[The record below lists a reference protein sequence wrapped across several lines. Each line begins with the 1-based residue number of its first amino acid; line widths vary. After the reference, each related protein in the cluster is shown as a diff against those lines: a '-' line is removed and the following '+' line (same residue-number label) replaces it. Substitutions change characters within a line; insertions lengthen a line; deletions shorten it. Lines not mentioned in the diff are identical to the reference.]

1 LFSKVFDLVSGG
13 KASSS
18 LIRNLAPGTSA
29 FVEVC
34 LKLCTLDHART
45 VHEVLDGLGLDTVE
59 ILGVT
64 SQENIEFPV
73 TLALTRSFSSIS
85 VAGKTGL
92 KSICY
97 INNKQV
103 PLKALKALGA
113 PLLPV
118 VDAQLAANALGR
130 PSARRAMID
139 AGVPSEILR
148 RVSDLTK
155 QFRRRRR
162 ERELLEQDLATL
174 HLPASMTGS
183 GEGDE
188 GLLRHWTQELDAF
201 EKRIMDL
208 ISSLRIDTTNPESE
222 IAMLLGELGT
232 LDWMSVEDSKLG
244 FCSEVYVRLCNLME
258 TLEDL
263 DRKVEQATTSLD
275 IIGSLSCPNSAIT
288 ALERARRLL
297 VAVGGGKLGH
307 RSKLSLATERAHEL
321 VNEIENALS
330 DCVDFLND
338 EHDGLLAA
346 VKNERNLCPIS
357 SEALDEYIL
366 EWKHFARKHG
376 ISPYA
381 LPLCHRSLRQELDST
396 IEAKV
401 LLPNAIVAEEEAL
414 SALKE
419 ACAELRS
426 TRSEIAGRLSR
437 AVSARL
443 PSLGMDLRLI
453 VRVQASESPQSGL
466 GVGSDEVDFF
476 LVHEESEFH
485 DRVGDCPREG
495 KIEAVASSGEK
506 ARIMLAIE
514 CEVPG
519 SIRALCGS
527 SGGASQSSTT
537 DEPSSSLMKRP
548 VAVIYDEI
556 DAHVG
561 GLASVSIAQMLS
573 QQSLAC
579 QVVSITHSASV
590 AATADMHIRV
600 KRLGNDGHTEI
611 SQVAGE
617 ARLKELARMASGD
630 MAAEE
635 AQAFA
640 AALLR
645 DARDSHRE
653 TN

>member
-1 LFSKVFDLVSGG
+1 M
-13 KASSS
+13 
-18 LIRNLAPGTSA
+18 
-29 FVEVC
+29 EVC
-34 LKLCTLDHART
+34 LKLCTLDHTRM
-45 VHEVLDGLGLDTVE
+45 VHEMLEGLGLDTVE
-59 ILGVT
+59 ISGVT
-64 SQENIEFPV
+64 SQENIEFPA
-73 TLALTRSFSSIS
+73 TLSLKRSFSSTS
-85 VAGKTGL
+85 MAGKTGL

-118 VDAQLAANALGR
+118 VNAQLAANALGR

-162 ERELLEQDLATL
+162 ERELLEQDLATRY
-174 HLPASMTGS
+174 LPVSMTGS
-183 GEGDE
+183 GDGDE

-208 ISSLRIDTTNPESE
+208 LCSLRIDTTYRESE

-232 LDWMSVEDSKLG
+232 LHWMSVEDSKLG
-244 FCSEVYVRLCNLME
+244 FCSRVYVTLCNLME
-258 TLEDL
+258 KLEDL

-275 IIGSLSCPNSAIT
+275 MIGSLSCPNSAIT

-297 VAVGGGKLGH
+297 VDVGGGMLGH
-307 RSKLSLATERAHEL
+307 GSKLSLATERAHEL
-321 VNEIENALS
+321 VNDIENSLS

-338 EHDGLLAA
+338 EHDGLLAT

-366 EWKHFARKHG
+366 EWKNFSRKHG

-381 LPLCHRSLRQELDST
+381 LPLCHRSLRQELDGT

-401 LLPNAIVAEEEAL
+401 LLPNAIVAEEKAL
-414 SALKE
+414 HALKE
-419 ACAELRS
+419 ACDELRS
-426 TRSEIAGRLSR
+426 TRREIAGRLSR

-443 PSLGMDLRLI
+443 PSLGMDLPVRFI
-453 VRVQASESPQSGL
+453 VRVQASESPQCGL
-466 GVGSDEVDFF
+466 GVGADEVDFF
-476 LVHEESEFH
+476 LVHEEKFH
-485 DRVGDCPREG
+485 DRVGDLPREG

-506 ARIMLAIE
+506 ARIILAIE

-537 DEPSSSLMKRP
+537 DEPYPSLMKRP

-573 QQSLAC
+573 QQSLAY

-590 AATADMHIRV
+590 AATANMHIRV

-611 SQVAGE
+611 SATQVLGE

-640 AALLR
+640 VALLR